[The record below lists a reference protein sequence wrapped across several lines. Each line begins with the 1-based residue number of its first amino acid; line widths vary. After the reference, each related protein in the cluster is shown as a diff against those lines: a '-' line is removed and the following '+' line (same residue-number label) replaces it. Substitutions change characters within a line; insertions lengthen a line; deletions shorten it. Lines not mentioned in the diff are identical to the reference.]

1 MPERK
6 KGRLWVLFWTMAK
19 IGLAAFG
26 GGWGVIS
33 MMEEK
38 FCDELGWFSR
48 EELLDYVAL
57 GRSFP
62 GIMIMNISAVFGYRT
77 AGVPGAFVACGALAL
92 PSILVI
98 ALLTLFYDQIRNTP
112 WVDRALVGVRAA
124 VVPIVLSAMA
134 KLRSSALTGPWTWA
148 AAIGAALLCRLAGM
162 SSVTVVLGGV
172 ALGLLAGTVLKRRDR
187 HVGGN

>member
-1 MPERK
+1 MAERE
-6 KGRLWVLFWTMAK
+6 KGKLWTLFWTMAK

-38 FCDELGWFSR
+38 FCDDLGWFSR
-48 EELLDYVAL
+48 EDLLDYVAL

-62 GIMIMNISAVFGYRT
+62 GIMIMNISAIFGYRT
-77 AGVPGAFVACGALAL
+77 AGIPGAFVACGALAL

-98 ALLTLFYDQIRNTP
+98 ALVTLFYDRIRDNP

-124 VVPIVLSAMA
+124 VVPIVISAMA

-148 AAIGAALLCRLAGM
+148 AAIGAALLCRLSGLNSAF
-162 SSVTVVLGGV
+162 VVLIGV
-172 ALGLLAGTVLKRRDR
+172 GLGLLAGAVLKRRDS
-187 HVGGN
+187 HVGGD

>member
-1 MPERK
+1 MPKRAHGK
-6 KGRLWVLFWTMAK
+6 LWVLFWTMAK
-19 IGLAAFG
+19 IGLVAFG

-33 MMEEK
+33 MMEET

-62 GIMIMNISAVFGYRT
+62 GIMIMNISAIFGYRT
-77 AGVPGAFVACGALAL
+77 AGIPGAFAACGALAL

-98 ALLTLFYDQIRNTP
+98 ALVTVFYDLIRDNL

-124 VVPIVLSAMA
+124 VVPIVLSAMV
-134 KLRSSALTGPWTWA
+134 KLRASALTGPWTWA
-148 AAIGAALLCRLAGM
+148 AAVGAALLCRLAGM
-162 SSVTVVLGGV
+162 SSVAVVLGGV
-172 ALGLLAGTVLKRRDR
+172 ALGLLAGAVMRRRDG